1 MSADSST
8 GGYLLPVPAPA
19 PTPLEGQALDRFFQQ
34 FFVGITGLS
43 GQLFFPR
50 WQPEPPNLPAYGTD
64 WAAFGIVDRKTSVFS
79 YFGHVP
85 ATSGPPATAAYDE
98 YQRHEDLEILTS
110 FYGPDA
116 DTYASLLRDGIQVPQ
131 NLEILLLNAM
141 GLIETGDLKTVPEL
155 VKERWLR
162 RVDLSVKI
170 RRQIIRQYAID
181 DMAGA
186 GVTINNEQYLT
197 VISN

>member
-1 MSADSST
+1 
-8 GGYLLPVPAPA
+8 
-19 PTPLEGQALDRFFQQ
+19 
-34 FFVGITGLS
+34 
-43 GQLFFPR
+43 
-50 WQPEPPNLPAYGTD
+50 
-64 WAAFGIVDRKTSVFS
+64 
-79 YFGHVP
+79 
-85 ATSGPPATAAYDE
+85 
-98 YQRHEDLEILTS
+98 LEILTS

-181 DMAGA
+181 DMATA